1 MSMRP
6 VHLKKNMVSRRN
18 LFFLLLLPLLL
29 SSCLGRRGL
38 EVDFSDGRLAQGGLA
53 LLHLS
58 VPRSDEPIA
67 AAFKGGRA
75 VVLRTE
81 KGGAWAI
88 VAADLETE
96 PGRYY
101 ITFRQ
106 GRKEISTS
114 VRIVSGEFG
123 TSRIRLPRGM
133 VEFDRKT
140 LARIEREKKELTA
153 VFAASAEKRLWR
165 KPFIMPLMGRVSG
178 EFGERRILNG
188 KPRSPHGGL
197 DIAAPAG
204 TPVRAAAAGRVAF
217 RGKFFFYGNFVVID
231 HGLGVFT
238 LYAHLESIL
247 VKKGEHVKHGQTL
260 GLVGSTGRAT
270 GPHLH
275 FAVTMGGVKVSP
287 GEFIALTERLGR
299 LIAGKKT

>member
-1 MSMRP
+1 MRSGNF
-6 VHLKKNMVSRRN
+6 KKNKVSVRN
-18 LFFLLLLPLLL
+18 FFFLLLLLVLL

-67 AAFKGGRA
+67 TAFKGGRA

-81 KGGAWAI
+81 NGGAWAI

-106 GRKEISTS
+106 GRNEISTS
-114 VRIVSGEFG
+114 VRIVSGEFS
-123 TSRIRLPRGM
+123 TSRIRLPKGM
-133 VEFDRKT
+133 VEFDKKT
-140 LARIEREKKELTA
+140 LARIEREKKELSA
-153 VFAASAEKRLWR
+153 VFATSAKKRLWR
-165 KPFIMPLMGRVSG
+165 KPFIMPLKGRISG

-188 KPRSPHGGL
+188 NPRSPHGGL

-217 RGKFFFYGNFVVID
+217 TGKFFFYGNFVVID

-238 LYAHLESIL
+238 LYAHLDSIL
-247 VKKGEHVKHGQTL
+247 VKKGEPVTGGQTV

-275 FAVTMGGVKVSP
+275 FAVTIGGVRISP
-287 GEFIALTERLGR
+287 DEFIAVTARLMR
-299 LIAGKKT
+299 LVSGKKT